1 VFIVV
6 LVLIVL
12 ALLIL
17 ARGVRI
23 VPQQHA
29 WVVERMGRYLRTL
42 EPGLN
47 IIIPLIDQVAYRFD
61 LRETPIDVPPQVCIT
76 KDNTQVSVDG
86 VMYVQIT
93 DARLAAYGSSN
104 PYSAVIQ
111 LAQTAMR
118 SEIGKLHLDE
128 SLSSRQMLNTAVVSV
143 LDEAGVTWGI
153 KILRY
158 EIKDITPPQEILRAM
173 ELQITADRERRAVIA
188 RSEGER
194 QQQINVS
201 EGKRQ
206 QFINIAEGEKQSQ
219 ILRAEGEAQAIQLVA
234 QATAQAIGVV
244 AQTLSQ
250 AGGLEA
256 LQLQVARDYIE
267 QWGNIAKASTT
278 MLIPADMS
286 NVGGLVAT
294 AMEIIRRSSSGP
306 SVGRESGPGAPPST
320 PAGGG
325 SKTRDRA
332 SDAMKTPSDLMTAP
346 PAPSMSPTPPASG

>member
-1 VFIVV
+1 VFIIVT
-6 LVLIVL
+6 VLIVL

-17 ARGVRI
+17 ARGVRV
-23 VPQQHA
+23 VPQQRA

-47 IIIPLIDQVAYRFD
+47 IIIPIIDQVAYRFD
-61 LRETPIDVPPQVCIT
+61 LRETPVDVPPQVCIT
-76 KDNTQVSVDG
+76 KDNTQVTVDG

-104 PYSAVIQ
+104 PYAAVIQ
-111 LAQTAMR
+111 LAQTTMR

-128 SLSSRQMLNTAVVSV
+128 CLSSRQILNAAVVSV

-206 QFINIAEGEKQSQ
+206 QSINIAEGDKQSR

-234 QATAQAIGVV
+234 QATAQAITAV

-250 AGGLEA
+250 TGGLEA
-256 LQLQVARDYIE
+256 LQLQVARDYIA
-267 QWGNIAKASTT
+267 QWGNIAKSSTT
-278 MLIPADMS
+278 MLIPADMG
-286 NVGGLVAT
+286 NVGSLVST

-306 SVGRESGPGAPPST
+306 AASSRGDAPGSEGMPSGRGGPTLPPKT
-320 PAGGG
+320 P
-325 SKTRDRA
+325 
-332 SDAMKTPSDLMTAP
+332 DAMNP
-346 PAPSMSPTPPASG
+346 PKPNPMSPNAPASG

>member
-1 VFIVV
+1 MFIIVT
-6 LVLIVL
+6 VLIVL
-12 ALLIL
+12 AFLIL
-17 ARGVRI
+17 ARGVRV
-23 VPQQHA
+23 VPQQRA

-47 IIIPLIDQVAYRFD
+47 IIIPIIDQVAYRFD
-61 LRETPIDVPPQVCIT
+61 LRETPIDVPPQTCIT

-128 SLSSRQMLNTAVVSV
+128 SLSSRQVLNSAVVAV
-143 LDEAGVTWGI
+143 LDEAGGTWGI

-158 EIKDITPPQEILRAM
+158 EIKDIKPPQEILHAM

-206 QFINIAEGEKQSQ
+206 QFINIAEGDKQSQ

-234 QATAQAIGVV
+234 QATAQAISAI
-244 AQTLSQ
+244 AQTLAQS
-250 AGGLEA
+250 GGLEA
-256 LQLQVARDYIE
+256 LQLQVARDYIA

-278 MLIPADMS
+278 MLIPADMG
-286 NVGGLVAT
+286 NVGSLVST
-294 AMEIIRRSSSGP
+294 AMEIVRRSSGAP
-306 SVGRESGPGAPPST
+306 SVAPGGPAPAPAAPSVTGGA
-320 PAGGG
+320 AGAKAPGF
-325 SKTRDRA
+325 
-332 SDAMKTPSDLMTAP
+332 MKTPG
-346 PAPSMSPTPPASG
+346 PASSPPQPPVSG